1 MYKSMQLD
9 FLDQNGLDR
18 MYDACIQLMSKK
30 GFKVDYKK
38 GLEILAERGANVDF
52 KTQIVTFSEDLIQKA
67 LKTAPKEFTI
77 KAGKEEHDY
86 ALPHPQNSFYTST
99 CIQTMQYRDPV
110 DGSIGPVT
118 EANLALWCQL
128 AEVLPN
134 IHKVAIQ
141 TPTDVIQEAA
151 DVHGFNVLLQN
162 TSKSL
167 MILAYCPESVDLMF
181 ELLLAWAGGEE
192 QLRNRPQT
200 IFYPTSLTPFGFKK
214 MDIETML
221 QCCKYG
227 VPQALNSLA
236 IAGATSPMTIPGTAV
251 LGSAEILAMIVMCQ
265 LFQPGS
271 QCIASNY
278 ATTMDVATGNAL
290 LGCSE
295 SMLARAISGQ
305 FMKKCFDLPIETF
318 SFMTDSYVE
327 DGQAVLEKSL
337 MPAML
342 NLSGSD
348 MQYGAGRLGSTS
360 LASPI
365 QLIIDDDLVPIIQRS
380 TEQLEINDDTLAVK
394 EMMETPAL
402 GNYVTLPHTFRH
414 CRDNVRTKM
423 FSPISFDPWV
433 ENGEK
438 DLRDRARD
446 RYQVLKKQFKPV
458 DLPGSTIQ
466 DMNEVVKKADAIL
479 LEKLGQKAKI
489 HH

>member
-1 MYKSMQLD
+1 MSKSMQLD
-9 FLDQNGLDR
+9 FLDRKGLDR
-18 MYDACIQLMSKK
+18 MHDACIQLMSKK

-38 GLEILAERGANVDF
+38 GLEILAERGADVDF
-52 KTQIVTFSEDLIQKA
+52 ESQMVTFPEDLIQKA
-67 LKTAPKEFTI
+67 LNTAPKEFTI
-77 KAGKEEHDY
+77 KAGLEKHDY
-86 ALPHPQNSFYTST
+86 ALPHPEQSFYTST
-99 CIQTMQYRDPV
+99 CVQTMQYRDPV
-110 DGSIGPVT
+110 DGSVGPVT
-118 EANLALWCQL
+118 EANLAQWCQL
-128 AEVLPN
+128 AEILPN

-181 ELLLAWAGGEE
+181 ELLLAWAGSEE
-192 QLRNRPQT
+192 QLRKRPQT
-200 IFYPTSLTPFGFKK
+200 IFYPTSLTPFGFKE

-221 QCCKYG
+221 HCCEYG
-227 VPQALNSLA
+227 VPQAVNSLA
-236 IAGATSPMTIPGTAV
+236 IAGATSPMTIPGTAA
-251 LGSAEILAMIVMCQ
+251 LASAEILAMIVMCQ
-265 LFQPGS
+265 LFKPGS
-271 QCIASNY
+271 QCIASCY

-295 SMLARAISGQ
+295 SMLARALSGQ
-305 FMKKCFDLPIETF
+305 FIKKCFDLPVETF

-348 MQYGAGRLGSTS
+348 MQYGMGRLGDTS

-380 TEQLEINDDTLAVK
+380 TEQLEINDDTLAIN

-402 GNYVTLPHTFRH
+402 GNYVTLTHTFNH

-423 FSPISFDPWV
+423 FSPSTIDHWIDK
-433 ENGEK
+433 GEK
-438 DLRDRARD
+438 DLRERARD
-446 RYQVLKKQFKPV
+446 RYQELEKEFKPV
-458 DLPGSTIQ
+458 DLPASTIQ
-466 DMNEVVKKADAIL
+466 DMNEVVKKADTVL
-479 LEKLGQKAKI
+479 LERLGQKS
-489 HH
+489 